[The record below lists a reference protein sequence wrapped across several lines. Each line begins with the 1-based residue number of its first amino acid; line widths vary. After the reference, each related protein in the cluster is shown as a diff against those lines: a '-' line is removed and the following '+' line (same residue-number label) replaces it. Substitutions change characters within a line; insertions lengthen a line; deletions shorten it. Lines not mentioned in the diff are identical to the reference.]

1 MQTLGV
7 CRSGERALQL
17 FHEQGSQ
24 PYLSRFQFAFIH
36 YDFQSL
42 SYDCCFYFSLF
53 RLLFFSYFLFLYR
66 HGVDDYLFLVY
77 FQQSPWQTKLVDTFK
92 LAVTLDGRP
101 TRFDRLERCDTYTF
115 ILSVIESA
123 SSRGYDYILGPGR

>member
-1 MQTLGV
+1 MIAV
-7 CRSGERALQL
+7 S
-17 FHEQGSQ
+17 F
-24 PYLSRFQFAFIH
+24 
-36 YDFQSL
+36 
-42 SYDCCFYFSLF
+42 FSLF
-53 RLLFFSYFLFLYR
+53 RLLFFSYFPFLYR

-123 SSRGYDYILGPGR
+123 SSRGYDIYWARVGNWVVFPAEEKEESVAFLLSCT